1 MSEYGTR
8 NHNVSGGR
16 STTLPGLGR
25 VPRDASPELKR
36 YLEALQEIIEVR
48 NGFRGDVRDRA
59 ITLRELIESGLAKD
73 LESLANDLCEESV
86 AFESGFFAD
95 VCNSA
100 IKLINFY
107 EIAESY
113 LEEL

>member
-1 MSEYGTR
+1 MSNQEYNGWT
-8 NHNVSGGR
+8 NWETWNFKLWIDNSADSYTSVLFL
-16 STTLPGLGR
+16 TLE
-25 VPRDASPELKR
+25 VK
-36 YLEALQEIIEVR
+36 EAEEGV
-48 NGFRGDVRDRA
+48 F
-59 ITLRELIESGLAKD
+59 TLSKE

-86 AFESGFFAD
+86 TFETGFFND

-100 IKLINFY
+100 IKKVNFY

>member
-1 MSEYGTR
+1 MSNQEKIEMLEQAIDLVCEAQNLVDEVMEGDSHYESYGKYGFLQLLG
-8 NHNVSGGR
+8 NYLAEEVEGR
-16 STTLPGLGR
+16 ANAKN
-25 VPRDASPELKR
+25 D
-36 YLEALQEIIEVR
+36 
-48 NGFRGDVRDRA
+48 
-59 ITLRELIESGLAKD
+59 LAKE

-86 AFESGFFAD
+86 TFKTGFFAD

-100 IKLINFY
+100 IKLVNFY

>member
-1 MSEYGTR
+1 LESIVKGGQIMSNQEYNGWT
-8 NHNVSGGR
+8 NWETWNFKLWIDNSEDSYKAIIFLAEEVEGR
-16 STTLPGLGR
+16 ANAKN
-25 VPRDASPELKR
+25 D
-36 YLEALQEIIEVR
+36 
-48 NGFRGDVRDRA
+48 
-59 ITLRELIESGLAKD
+59 LAKE
-73 LESLANDLCEESV
+73 LESLANDLCEESIT
-86 AFESGFFAD
+86 FETGFFAD

>member
-1 MSEYGTR
+1 MSNQKYNGWTNWETWNFKLWIDNSADSYTS
-8 NHNVSGGR
+8 VLFL
-16 STTLPGLGR
+16 TLE
-25 VPRDASPELKR
+25 VK
-36 YLEALQEIIEVR
+36 EAEEGV
-48 NGFRGDVRDRA
+48 F
-59 ITLRELIESGLAKD
+59 TLSKE

-86 AFESGFFAD
+86 TFETGFFAD

-100 IKLINFY
+100 IKKVNFY

>member
-1 MSEYGTR
+1 MSNQEYKTEQIMYNGWT
-8 NHNVSGGR
+8 NWETWNFKLWIDNSEDSYKAIIYLAEEVEGR
-16 STTLPGLGR
+16 ANAKN
-25 VPRDASPELKR
+25 D
-36 YLEALQEIIEVR
+36 
-48 NGFRGDVRDRA
+48 
-59 ITLRELIESGLAKD
+59 LAKE

-86 AFESGFFAD
+86 RFESGFFAD

-100 IKLINFY
+100 IKKVNFY

>member
-1 MSEYGTR
+1 MSNQEYNGWT
-8 NHNVSGGR
+8 NWETWNFKLWLDNSEDSYKAVMFLALEVEESKEGAF
-16 STTLPGLGR
+16 TL
-25 VPRDASPELKR
+25 SKE
-36 YLEALQEIIEVR
+36 
-48 NGFRGDVRDRA
+48 
-59 ITLRELIESGLAKD
+59 

-86 AFESGFFAD
+86 VFESGFFND

-100 IKLINFY
+100 IKAVNFY